1 MDERMRILK
10 MIEDGIINAE
20 EGAKLMDALS
30 APSATAAP
38 PAALQPETDAADY
51 DSKMLYVTVD
61 SKKDGDRVN
70 IRFPIGAIRRI
81 LKITG
86 KLPIPEEKLNG
97 IDLPGLIDAVTDCL
111 DSRICGDIVDV
122 SSSDGSTVRI
132 YVE

>member
-20 EGAKLMDALS
+20 EAAKLMDALG
-30 APSATAAP
+30 AP
-38 PAALQPETDAADY
+38 PAAPPLMPQPDTNAADY

-111 DSRICGDIVDV
+111 DSRICGDLVDV